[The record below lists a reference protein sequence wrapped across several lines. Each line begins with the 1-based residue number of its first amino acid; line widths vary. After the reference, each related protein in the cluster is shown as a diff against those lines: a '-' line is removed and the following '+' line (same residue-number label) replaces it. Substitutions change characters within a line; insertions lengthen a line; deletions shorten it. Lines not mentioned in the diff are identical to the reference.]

1 MLISS
6 AHLLLINSRLPNTH
20 TVKYSNT
27 MRVPIA
33 GEKSRPIK
41 KGTHQSPPRCC
52 GGSNSSSSSSFSAI
66 QHLCF
71 SLAFR
76 LFYGFSWESFFSAD
90 DDDDD
95 DDGEDDKKETLQST
109 NAKTRASKQALT
121 TVVNQMGDTRC
132 GCVCVQ
138 QYQDTAHIWS
148 HHFWGAKKQ
157 WLKNSQ
163 QQWESRRMVFGEED
177 AIAQM
182 LFNCSP
188 PHTDTVAAVV
198 DVARRQWSAASA
210 AASVQQLLVLLVS
223 IVEW

>member
-132 GCVCVQ
+132 GCVCVCNS
-138 QYQDTAHIWS
+138 TKTLHT
-148 HHFWGAKKQ
+148 FGATTFGEQ
-157 WLKNSQ
+157 KNS
-163 QQWESRRMVFGEED
+163 G
-177 AIAQM
+177 
-182 LFNCSP
+182 
-188 PHTDTVAAVV
+188 
-198 DVARRQWSAASA
+198 
-210 AASVQQLLVLLVS
+210 
-223 IVEW
+223 